1 MVSGDIYV
9 LAPKNDCLL
18 PELLPFLCMSER
30 FFEFAVETSAGS
42 LSPRTN
48 WSHLARFEFSL
59 PPLDQQRC
67 IAEILWTVDEGLQR
81 LLEMRSCL
89 TLQRGAFVSEFI
101 KATAKACASLGDHLE
116 MVQYG
121 TSRRAA
127 LEAKPG
133 SLPVLRI
140 PNVISGSIDFGNLA
154 WLEPSEENKRYEVTR
169 DDVLI
174 VRTNGNPDYVGRS
187 AVFDSSAYEQ
197 CLFAS
202 YLIRLRCRDSQLLP
216 KFLHEMLES
225 SHVRRDIRKQVKSSA
240 GNYNLNTQGIRGL
253 RIPVPSVT
261 VQEAFVEQLDS
272 LGDAIAAADDHSGA
286 LREMGSFLLNS
297 ILEG

>member
-1 MVSGDIYV
+1 
-9 LAPKNDCLL
+9 
-18 PELLPFLCMSER
+18 
-30 FFEFAVETSAGS
+30 
-42 LSPRTN
+42 
-48 WSHLARFEFSL
+48 
-59 PPLDQQRC
+59 
-67 IAEILWTVDEGLQR
+67 
-81 LLEMRSCL
+81 
-89 TLQRGAFVSEFI
+89 
-101 KATAKACASLGDHLE
+101 
-116 MVQYG
+116 
-121 TSRRAA
+121 
-127 LEAKPG
+127 
-133 SLPVLRI
+133 
-140 PNVISGSIDFGNLA
+140 
-154 WLEPSEENKRYEVTR
+154 
-169 DDVLI
+169 
-174 VRTNGNPDYVGRS
+174 
-187 AVFDSSAYEQ
+187 VFDSSAYEQ